1 MMNPNPGRDKLR
13 QALADFTTEY
23 YKEDVSSE
31 IVPIPELRLP
41 IQNRR
46 LTTRALSRLRLIGRQ
61 VASFLL
67 VLLITT
73 IMHAPM
79 QKTVRN
85 ISMPEFL
92 WKIENGAIVV
102 FYDEHDRASATRLT
116 PRVTPGYIPENFAS
130 VYHEYSGDQYVRIYQ
145 NERGDALRIVQ
156 GDFRSR
162 MVIPCEGIE
171 FTAFYRD
178 GQQILL
184 GHEGDRSVCVWSGQD
199 SVFMMTVYGSLEEEE
214 ILRIVDQYER
224 KQTDIIL
231 LGGQ

>member
-85 ISMPEFL
+85 ISPSFCGRLKTML
-92 WKIENGAIVV
+92 SWCSTMSMIVQ
-102 FYDEHDRASATRLT
+102 A
-116 PRVTPGYIPENFAS
+116 PR
-130 VYHEYSGDQYVRIYQ
+130 
-145 NERGDALRIVQ
+145 ALRPESLPDI
-156 GDFRSR
+156 FLR
-162 MVIPCEGIE
+162 
-171 FTAFYRD
+171 
-178 GQQILL
+178 ILL
-184 GHEGDRSVCVWSGQD
+184 R
-199 SVFMMTVYGSLEEEE
+199 FTMNTPA
-214 ILRIVDQYER
+214 
-224 KQTDIIL
+224 TNT
-231 LGGQ
+231 